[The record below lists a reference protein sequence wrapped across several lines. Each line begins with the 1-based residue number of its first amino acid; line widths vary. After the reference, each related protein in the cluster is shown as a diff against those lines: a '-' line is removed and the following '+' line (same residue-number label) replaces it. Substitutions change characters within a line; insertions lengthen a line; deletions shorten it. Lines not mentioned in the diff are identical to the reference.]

1 MSARSSQNKR
11 HRVGSYYHD
20 VIPSVDGF
28 DLIQASEVAIRN
40 VGGAERATRRVDV
53 SPVRAARSWDQIT
66 DWSPPDDDEYALNP
80 SGEHHDA
87 EVEADI
93 VTEDPLPKKK
103 RSVVSKRPH
112 KVWKELHRQCYL
124 EEIIRWAGRGDFWSA
139 TECPDCKIRSIQP
152 PRPAEYRCQECFTPD
167 LQHPFHR
174 IEYCN
179 CTRAIPQHLQLLR
192 RGLYP
197 ASQITIKTCATFEL
211 LSLLHKLALTTKAST
226 YDFYRCLEKMTSNT
240 GMNTPPSRYRAL
252 FRMVLQWRHLQ
263 MLKWAGRGHDPS
275 GAAGTA
281 DGELAIKCPSC
292 PHPEINLPD
301 NWESAPDD
309 RKFLYMLIV
318 CMDANFRLKN
328 QLVSNYSQDPGLGI
342 GMAYM
347 LPRHRY
353 EQYVASRA
361 TDKDISTCV
370 GFQALAKANT
380 KFSVGLRYTGLGM
393 TVCGRSEMI
402 MTVGNMHKGERYA
415 NMDYIFAW
423 FLRLVAVRLVLV
435 SYDIACQWFINL
447 LRRMQSDWPQHI
459 QPPANI
465 TLLPAIPKLHEPM
478 HNQSNH
484 QMYSLNFIPG
494 VGQTDGEC
502 PERVWAPH
510 NSLANATK
518 TQGPGSRQDTLD
530 DHFGFWNWQKYTSM
544 GTTLLRRYRDAI
556 AQRNI
561 QTEGHKGFSESI
573 KAVNSELLVRWEKMC
588 VDWETEGF
596 PKTKKNPYEMKD
608 TSITEAQVKKMLA
621 DSEAAFLASGGS
633 MPHKTTP
640 SAFISMGLDLEETQ
654 RRLRR
659 IAKNTGADPT
669 VRQAGSL
676 TEQRNVLIT
685 RICAWEQLL
694 PIYLPGIIQYQT
706 DHPVHAASTHAED
719 THLWLPSS
727 IPEPH
732 RTNICAPGVAN
743 IERKLR
749 EAQLTDSLN
758 AIRQILKV
766 KARMIAFKNKNIRGQ
781 RGGTRSTSVID
792 RVHERARFAAA
803 KYRAARVAHFDLV
816 GPGEWEKNFRILEDK
831 DIRSYQDV
839 DQLRPCT
846 GRRGVLEDHQV
857 AAGEEN
863 PPEQGDMFLF
873 NEDRTIRQGSGQ
885 TRRTLSWI
893 WTVVTP
899 VSLGA
904 DPASI
909 ITPGSELWNSL
920 NEDRDDILRVEWAR
934 SRARMQRAS
943 EEVLLLKEEMRRV
956 LVYLRWRANWWR
968 QRENAISTTK
978 RDMLEG
984 ISAYAHSQ
992 ATLQDSLADHFASLW
1007 MSALNTA
1014 TTLPSTIPIPGSTT
1028 TSSTSTSAP
1037 LNNPG
1042 SMVNDDDDDDDGDDD
1057 DDTFIDDETVVA
1069 EEDVAVLSEMK
1080 GDKEIIYVEEAEM
1093 DEIQELD

>member
-1 MSARSSQNKR
+1 MASVKNKR
-11 HRVGSYYHD
+11 RRVGSYYHD
-20 VIPSVDGF
+20 IIPSADGF
-28 DLIQASEVAIRN
+28 ELIQASEVAVRN

-66 DWSPPDDDEYALNP
+66 DWSPPDDDEFALNP
-80 SGEHHDA
+80 TGELHDT

-93 VTEDPLPKKK
+93 VTEDPLPKRT
-103 RSVVSKRPH
+103 RSAVS
-112 KVWKELHRQCYL
+112 CYL
-124 EEIIRWAGRGDFWSA
+124 EEILRWAGRGDFWHT
-139 TECPDCKIRSIQP
+139 TECPDCKIRSAHP

-167 LQHPFHR
+167 LHPFHR

-179 CTRAIPQHLQLLR
+179 CSRAIPHHLQLLR

-197 ASQITIKTCATFEL
+197 ASQITIKTCASFEL
-211 LSLLHKLALTTKAST
+211 LTLLHKLALTTKAST
-226 YDFYRCLEKMTSNT
+226 YDFYRCLEKMTTNT

-252 FRMVLQWRHLQ
+252 FQMVLQWRHLQ

-301 NWESAPDD
+301 DWESAPDD

-465 TLLPAIPKLHEPM
+465 TLIPVIPKLHEPM
-478 HNQSNH
+478 HNQTNH

-561 QTEGHKGFSESI
+561 QTEGHEGLSESI
-573 KAVNSELLVRWEKMC
+573 KKANPNLIERWEKMC
-588 VDWETEGF
+588 AEWESDVF
-596 PKTKKNPYEMKD
+596 PKKKKNPYEMKD
-608 TSITEAQVKKMLA
+608 TIVNLTWLGIGITEAHVKKLLA
-621 DSEAAFLASGGS
+621 DSEAAFLASGGT
-633 MPHKTTP
+633 MPHRTTP
-640 SAFISMGLDLEETQ
+640 SVFVSMGLDLEETQ
-654 RRLRR
+654 HRLRR
-659 IAKNTGADPT
+659 LAKNTGEDST
-669 VRQAGSL
+669 IRQAGNL
-676 TEQRNVLIT
+676 TEQRNALTT
-685 RICAWEQLL
+685 RIRAWEQLL
-694 PIYLPGIIQYQT
+694 PIYMPGIIQYKA
-706 DHPVHAASTHAED
+706 DHPIHEASTHAED
-719 THLWLPSS
+719 LQLWLPST

-732 RTNICAPGVAN
+732 RSEISAHNLPN
-743 IERKLR
+743 IERQLR

-781 RGGTRSTSVID
+781 RGGTRSTAVID
-792 RVHERARFAAA
+792 RVHERARFAAD
-803 KYRAARVAHFDLV
+803 KYRKGREAHLALA
-816 GPGEWEKNFRILEDK
+816 GPGDWEKTFRKLDDK
-831 DIRSYQDV
+831 DIRSYQDP
-839 DQLRPCT
+839 DRLRPRV
-846 GRRGVLEDHQV
+846 GRRGTLEDEQV
-857 AAGEEN
+857 AAGENAPTE
-863 PPEQGDMFLF
+863 EGDLFLF
-873 NEDRTIRQGSGQ
+873 NEERTLHQGSGQ

-899 VSLGA
+899 TSSSAAEMIGA
-904 DPASI
+904 DGTSAAPD
-909 ITPGSELWNSL
+909 
-920 NEDRDDILRVEWAR
+920 EDRADILRVEWSK
-934 SRARMQRAS
+934 SRARMQRAR
-943 EEVLLLKEEMRRV
+943 EEVLLLKEEMRR
-956 LVYLRWRANWWR
+956 R
-968 QRENAISTTK
+968 QRIKAISTGK
-978 RDMLEG
+978 KDVLEA
-984 ISAYAHSQ
+984 ISAYALSQ
-992 ATLQDSLADHFASLW
+992 AALQDSLADHFSTLWRTSLQVP
-1007 MSALNTA
+1007 TA
-1014 TTLPSTIPIPGSTT
+1014 AEG
-1028 TSSTSTSAP
+1028 TSTSDGTTANSRGP
-1037 LNNPG
+1037 IVDEEDG
-1042 SMVNDDDDDDDGDDD
+1042 DDDGDDD
-1057 DDTFIDDETVVA
+1057 TIVDDVTVVGDE
-1069 EEDVAVLSEMK
+1069 EEDEAVKVYRES
-1080 GDKEIIYVEEAEM
+1080 IYPVPKLVYDGLAGMVNIE
-1093 DEIQELD
+1093 